1 MENYSTLSR
10 DSAFRKKSI
19 FILLVSLLGMAAL
32 YGIIYSV
39 ENFFGGTQ
47 PGGVSG
53 SSYAS
58 IETGTRA
65 WSELLAS
72 SGYKV
77 SRDRGRVSLPEL
89 SNIEPYS
96 VASGA
101 LSLNRLTKTVV
112 VLDGALPSDEAKD
125 VQDFVASG
133 GRLITDNP
141 YVLNDLLGNKV
152 EVEIEGSKNLF
163 VDDTIVSGLEGVEN
177 IQGSGTGSIRF
188 EQSKKSM
195 PLVNLSKSIDTTSTL
210 GESKHDIASS
220 VIFRLGNGDVIALPD
235 SGIVSNQNLAMKDNA
250 LFSVRIAGATG
261 STITFVEGVHGYSD
275 VSGFAGMPLSWRIG
289 IIGLFVAFVVFGAAK
304 GRRFGVGEEPDRNL
318 GPRRIYFAHAIAMA
332 LKKSKG

>member
-19 FILLVSLLGMAAL
+19 FIVLVALLGMAAL

-47 PGGVSG
+47 TGGVSG

-72 SGYKV
+72 NSYTV

-96 VASGA
+96 VASRE
-101 LSLNRLTKTVV
+101 LSLDRLTKTVV
-112 VLDGALPSDEAKD
+112 VLGGALPSDEAGEVKEY
-125 VQDFVASG
+125 VSSG

-141 YVLNDLLGNKV
+141 YLLNDLLGSRIKIQ
-152 EVEIEGSKNLF
+152 IEGSTNLF
-163 VDDTIVSGLEGVEN
+163 VQDTSVDGLEGIKNV
-177 IQGSGTGSIRF
+177 QGSGAGLVRF
-188 EQSKKSM
+188 KQSEKSM
-195 PLVNLSKSIDTTSTL
+195 PLVNLSKTIDHTSKP
-210 GESKHDIASS
+210 GESKSDIASS
-220 VIFRLGNGDVIALPD
+220 VIFRLGNGDVIAMPD
-235 SGIVSNQNLAMKDNA
+235 SGIVSNQNLPLKDNA
-250 LFSVRIAGATG
+250 LFSIRIAGATG
-261 STITFVEGVHGYSD
+261 SRVTFVEGVHGYSD

-289 IIGLFVAFVVFGAAK
+289 IVGLFVAFVVFGTAK

-332 LKKSKG
+332 LKKSKR